1 MNVKHFT
8 NKAIAEM
15 RRRFKYDPETG
26 KLYNRKTGRELK
38 GKTLEGY
45 LTARFDGTACY
56 VHRLIWCIEYG
67 REPQHV
73 IDHIDRNKQNNR
85 LDNLRDVTMRENTLN
100 RDIKPNK
107 DTGRTG
113 ISLDHRGKRFYYHVW
128 LNRKHHYFKTLA
140 DAVRFRE
147 ENGLPL

>member
-1 MNVKHFT
+1 MNIKHFT

-15 RRRFKYDPETG
+15 RRRFKYDPATG

-38 GKTLEGY
+38 CKNPNGY
-45 LTARFDGTACY
+45 LKAGFNGTVY
-56 VHRLIWCIEYG
+56 YIHRLVWCIEYG

-85 LDNLRDVTMRENTLN
+85 IENLRDVTPRENNLN

-107 DTGRTG
+107 DTGRIG
-113 ISLDHRGKRFYYHVW
+113 ICLARKGKRVYYQVW
-128 LNRKHHYFKTLA
+128 LNGKNHYFKTLA